1 MIAIKTTETG
11 EKVFD
16 NWGMVYW
23 FMDQMSDYV
32 RGLAFPKS
40 SRVLTREESQIERD
54 ISYLLWRD
62 KRACGAI

>member
-16 NWGMVYW
+16 SWDMIYW

-32 RGLAFPKS
+32 IGLAFPKS
-40 SRVLTREESQIERD
+40 TRVLTREESEIERD
-54 ISYLLWRD
+54 ISYLIR
-62 KRACGAI
+62 RYERTIA

>member
-16 NWGMVYW
+16 SWDMVYW

-32 RGLAFPKS
+32 IGLAFPKS
-40 SRVLTREESQIERD
+40 TRVLTREESEIERD
-54 ISYLLWRD
+54 ISYLIR
-62 KRACGAI
+62 RYERTIA

>member
-16 NWGMVYW
+16 SWDMVYW

-32 RGLAFPKS
+32 ISLAFPKS
-40 SRVLTREESQIERD
+40 TRVLTREESEIERD
-54 ISYLLWRD
+54 ISYLIR
-62 KRACGAI
+62 RYERTIA